1 MQIEEVE
8 KRIRLLLE
16 SVRFHKR
23 AVRHHRE
30 MLRSCQEDIA
40 KLREICE
47 QHGITLTIQGEGMT
61 HGPPQT

>member
-1 MQIEEVE
+1 MRFEELE

-30 MLRSCQEDIA
+30 MLRSCQEEIA
-40 KLREICE
+40 KLRETCE
-47 QHGITLTIQGEGMT
+47 QHGINLNIQGEGMT